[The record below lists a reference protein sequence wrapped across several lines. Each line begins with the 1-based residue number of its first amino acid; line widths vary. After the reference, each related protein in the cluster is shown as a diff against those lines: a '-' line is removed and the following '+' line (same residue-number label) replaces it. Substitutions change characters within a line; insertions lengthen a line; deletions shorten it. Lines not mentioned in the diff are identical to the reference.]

1 MTFDTPS
8 LVFFA
13 LFLAIAGTF
22 TYRIVKY
29 RGFKAAMFGGRIERT
44 IGEVEGTGQT
54 LGRVKLRVHTL
65 SGGGKDR
72 AVGIELVATTIASY
86 QMLPITLST
95 EGAQDLIGLLQ
106 EATSDKASLT

>member
-1 MTFDTPS
+1 MTFDIAS

-13 LFLAIAGTF
+13 LFIAVAGTF
-22 TYRIVKY
+22 IYRIVKY
-29 RGFKAAMFGGRIERT
+29 RGFKAAMFGGRIQRT

-54 LGRVKLRVHTL
+54 LGRVNLRVHTL
-65 SGGGKDR
+65 SGGGEDR

-106 EATSDKASLT
+106 EATSDKTSLT